1 VIKLIF
7 KIVAAHDFNKVVIGF
22 FLIVIWQIVQGQII
36 MFTIGI
42 NALDTEIG
50 AGVVVKFLGE
60 LLDALV
66 GVEGKVGEL
75 VSEFGVF
82 LF

>member
-1 VIKLIF
+1 
-7 KIVAAHDFNKVVIGF
+7 
-22 FLIVIWQIVQGQII
+22 